1 MQKAY
6 EEAGERYETLMTAP
20 RSDLGDSI
28 RKAFSNVDDILTDMS
43 LEKTSEN
50 QRAVR
55 ILAYNSM
62 EITPEN
68 IEKLEERAK
77 LVIDARTDEL
87 DDLCKL
93 LVETP
98 TVVEREKKL
107 VSQM

>member
-43 LEKTSEN
+43 LDKTREN

-55 ILAYNSM
+55 ILGIQQY
-62 EITPEN
+62 EN
-68 IEKLEERAK
+68 YA
-77 LVIDARTDEL
+77 
-87 DDLCKL
+87 
-93 LVETP
+93 
-98 TVVEREKKL
+98 
-107 VSQM
+107 

>member
-50 QRAVR
+50 QF
-55 ILAYNSM
+55 
-62 EITPEN
+62 E
-68 IEKLEERAK
+68 
-77 LVIDARTDEL
+77 
-87 DDLCKL
+87 
-93 LVETP
+93 
-98 TVVEREKKL
+98 
-107 VSQM
+107 